1 MDSKTR
7 EFEPNQQSMNISVD
21 LKRFYKL
28 FMRANHTTLVGSL
41 EGNAK

>member
-28 FMRANHTTLVGSL
+28 FMVKEECEPIIPHWLVR
-41 EGNAK
+41 